1 MATFSLFT
9 DFTTPSRKVNI
20 IEFGKHI
27 KEGKYEQ
34 VVNEYRAELI
44 FGDIQKADELKKKL
58 PAISTSGI
66 FCKSRKAEN
75 LESYSFFLCLDYD
88 KIDSKEL
95 LLQVKAILAANE
107 YVSLAFIS
115 PSGNGLKVF
124 VEVTTEPEHHDIA
137 YQQVKEYFDNL
148 SGLVSDEKCKDI
160 PRLCF
165 VSYDPDAHRN
175 LSAKKFKIIL
185 PNEDQPIISTAPKP
199 VTPVAASTNTPS
211 IDLSLDFRFNQL
223 VEFTDKKIIYTEGN
237 RNNYIYALA
246 SNCNR
251 VGITQLDCEQMC
263 KDRFDLPKREL
274 SQSINSAYKNHSAE
288 HGKFENFGKS
298 VHKTNPAS
306 IGIYDESDEDYLKLT
321 PTIPNDVFTH
331 LPDILRAG
339 CDAFDDVR
347 QRDVFFITALSV
359 ISGCLPGISGIYGGE
374 RIYPHLFV
382 FIIAPAASGK
392 GVAKNAKR
400 LADKLHD
407 RKLSASRQAQSLYD
421 EEIEN
426 YKNTCRNLKKTDER
440 PRQPEKP
447 TFKTLFIPADSSSS
461 RMIEHLE
468 NNSGEGIICETEA
481 DTMSGAKKQ
490 DWGDY
495 SPILRA
501 SFHHEKVTY
510 SRKTDNQYIEIKEP
524 KLAVC
529 LTGTPSQ
536 APRLISSS
544 EDGLFSRFLFYAFKN
559 DLIWLNP
566 APSNAKVVYNDHFDN
581 LSDLLLQA
589 SDFLASDP
597 SEFTLSHQHWNTLNE
612 SFSSILQNTAT
623 LNGDDSAAV
632 VYRLGLITFRICMI
646 FTALRKAEN
655 AELKSSIT
663 CHDHDFHTALII
675 SMTLL
680 NHSILMFN
688 NLPNNSTQE
697 PFKDFSKAKKTFI
710 EALPASFQRT
720 QAVELGKSFNLS
732 TRTID
737 GILRNGIGIYFQ
749 KPKPG
754 QYIKIL

>member
-1 MATFSLFT
+1 MATFSLYN
-9 DFTTPSRKVNI
+9 DFTTPNGKVNI
-20 IEFGKHI
+20 IDLGKDI
-27 KEGKYEQ
+27 KNGKYEMLI
-34 VVNEYRAELI
+34 NDYRAELI
-44 FGDIQKADELKKKL
+44 FGEKPKAEELKKKL
-58 PAISTSGI
+58 PAFTPSGI
-66 FCKSRKAEN
+66 FHSRRKVEN
-75 LESYSFFLCLDYD
+75 LDQYSSYIHLDFD
-88 KIDSKEL
+88 KLTKDQLHDL
-95 LLQVKAILAANE
+95 LTKVTECPHTA
-107 YVSLAFIS
+107 LAFVS
-115 PSGNGLKVF
+115 PSGDGLKIF
-124 VEVTTEPEHHDIA
+124 LEVNSGPDHHALA
-137 YQQVKEYFDNL
+137 YQQVKDYYENL
-148 SGLVSDEKCKDI
+148 TGLKADEKCKDI
-160 PRLCF
+160 TRLCF
-165 VSYDPDAHRN
+165 VSYDPDAYRN
-175 LSAKKFKIIL
+175 LSAKKFIVNL
-185 PNEDQPIISTAPKP
+185 PDGELPITPLVPPPPKP
-199 VTPVAASTNTPS
+199 LPPAKEIPVT
-211 IDLSLDFRFNQL
+211 DLDLDFKFNQIL
-223 VEFTDKKIIYTEGN
+223 EFTSYKITYAEGS
-237 RNNYIYALA
+237 RNNYIYQFA

-251 VGITQLDCEQMC
+251 RGITQIECEDFSLQ
-263 KDRFDLPKREL
+263 KFDLSHNEIRA
-274 SQSINSAYKNHSAE
+274 SVRSAYTNHLAE
-288 HGKFENFGKS
+288 FGKYQTLGS
-298 VHKTNPAS
+298 PSKITNQKVS
-306 IGIYDESDEDYLKLT
+306 KDIDTEDSEDYLKLT
-321 PTIPNDVFTH
+321 PTIPDDVFTH

-468 NNSGEGIICETEA
+468 NNGGEGIICETEA

-566 APSNAKVVYNDHFDN
+566 APSSAKVVYNDHFDR
-581 LSDLLLQA
+581 LSEMLLLT
-589 SDFLASDP
+589 SDFLSSDP
-597 SEFTLSHQHWNTLNE
+597 SEFTLSHQQWSILND
-612 SFSSILQNTAT
+612 SFSAILQNTAIF
-623 LNGDDSAAV
+623 NGDDSAAV

-646 FTALRKAEN
+646 FSALRKAEN
-655 AELKSSIT
+655 AEMKSIVV
-663 CHDHDFHTALII
+663 CDDHDFHTALII
-675 SMTLL
+675 SKTLL

-688 NLPNNSTQE
+688 NLPNNNGQE
-697 PFKDFSKAKKTFI
+697 PFKDVTKLKMTFI
-710 EALPASFQRT
+710 EALPATFQRA

-732 TRTID
+732 SRTID
-737 GILRNGIGIYFQ
+737 DILRNGIGIYFH
-749 KPKPG
+749 KLKPG
-754 QYIKIL
+754 HYQKN